1 MMIKAPADL
10 EIPEGTKEG
19 DTFEAMTTFVM
30 KPGGMLMVQAIEGSP
45 VEKDME
51 DEGEDMEEGESMED
65 EGESM
70 EEGKPMKGKMGGE
83 RGGMAP
89 GFLIAIERGMSKKK

>member
-30 KPGGMLMVQAIEGSP
+30 KPGGMLVVQSIEGSP
-45 VEKDME
+45 VEGDAE
-51 DEGEDMEEGESMED
+51 EGEDMEEEGGAGEQ
-65 EGESM
+65 EGEPM
-70 EEGKPMKGKMGGE
+70 EEETPTKGKMKRE
-83 RGGMAP
+83 REGMAP